1 MAQSCSSCILLACL
15 EVVVSLLIHRLDH
28 FCLICMTFMSTSC
41 LSRKVIQGS
50 TMTVV
55 LVEMFFPHSTS
66 L

>member
-41 LSRKVIQGS
+41 LSRKV

-66 L
+66 V